1 MERCVPHRLGGKK
14 KDVFVADGFIC
25 AVGRIELPFKNPSA
39 FVLAPLSAI
48 LMLPSEEFSLRRE
61 RTET

>member
-1 MERCVPHRLGGKK
+1 MCLTDLGKKK

-39 FVLAPLSAI
+39 FVLAPLSTI
-48 LMLPSEEFSLRRE
+48 LTLPSEEFSQRRG